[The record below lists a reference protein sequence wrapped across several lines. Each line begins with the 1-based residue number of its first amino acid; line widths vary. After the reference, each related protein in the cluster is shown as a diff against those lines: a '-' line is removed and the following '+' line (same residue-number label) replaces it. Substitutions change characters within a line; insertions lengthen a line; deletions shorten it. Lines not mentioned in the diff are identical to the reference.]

1 MAVTWYVLVAF
12 LILNNTVYA
21 FQVGWRPASA
31 HCCPHLSI
39 KKKGVC
45 SMYVNGNKLMLCV
58 CFYDVIPNY
67 ILLGIPLC
75 GLLSA
80 RLVAMYIAVAIRP
93 RVLLI
98 Q

>member
-1 MAVTWYVLVAF
+1 MMAFRATL
-12 LILNNTVYA
+12 
-21 FQVGWRPASA
+21 PARY
-31 HCCPHLSI
+31 L
-39 KKKGVC
+39 
-45 SMYVNGNKLMLCV
+45 MYYLGI
-58 CFYDVIPNY
+58 YY
-67 ILLGIPLC
+67 ILGIPLR

>member
-1 MAVTWYVLVAF
+1 MVKNIDEKENSFQDELQED
-12 LILNNTVYA
+12 ILNNNNNPSGIYLL
-21 FQVGWRPASA
+21 WHNLIWERN
-31 HCCPHLSI
+31 CYL
-39 KKKGVC
+39 KYEK
-45 SMYVNGNKLMLCV
+45 
-58 CFYDVIPNY
+58 
-67 ILLGIPLC
+67 LGIPLR